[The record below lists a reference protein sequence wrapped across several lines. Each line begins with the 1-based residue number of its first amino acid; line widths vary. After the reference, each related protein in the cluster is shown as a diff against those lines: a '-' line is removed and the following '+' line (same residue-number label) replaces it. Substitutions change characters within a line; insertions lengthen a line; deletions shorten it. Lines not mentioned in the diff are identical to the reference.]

1 MVDFPKYVDYAEY
14 YDYDVSNITVDIP
27 FFLEY
32 AKQTGGPILELAC
45 GTGRVLIPLAEAG
58 YNIHGLDISENMLRI
73 AEKKVKEKKLSNLVT
88 LTLGDMADYD
98 LPVKDFSMA
107 FITFRSFQH
116 LYTQVDQLSC
126 LECTYEHLRP
136 GGLLIID
143 VYAPRY
149 SKLAQPPDDEYRIHK
164 EYTLPNGNKVL
175 NKRRWRGT
183 DLVNQ
188 VNTENFLFEEY
199 DPKGELVR
207 STHVPLQ
214 TRYTFR
220 YELQLL
226 LERAGFRLLSV
237 FKDFEKNLYDGIGEI
252 ITVAEKPSQPTNR

>member
-1 MVDFPKYVDYAEY
+1 MNMVELPKYVDYAEY
-14 YDYDVSNITVDIP
+14 YDYDVGNVTIDIP

-32 AKQTGGPILELAC
+32 AKQTGEPILELAC

-58 YNIHGLDISENMLRI
+58 FKIHGLDISENMLKI
-73 AEKKVKEKKLSNLVT
+73 AERKVEERSLSSLVT
-88 LTLGDMADYD
+88 LTQGNMAYYY
-98 LPVKDFSMA
+98 LSVKDFSLA
-107 FITFRSFQH
+107 FITFRSFMH
-116 LYTQVDQLSC
+116 LYTHEDQLSC
-126 LECTYEHLRP
+126 LKCTFEHLKP

-149 SKLAQPPDDEYRIHK
+149 SKMAQPLAEEFSVHK
-164 EYTLPNGNKVL
+164 EYTLPNGNRVV

-188 VNTENFLFEEY
+188 VNTEEFLFEEY
-199 DPKGELVR
+199 DSDGGLVR
-207 STHVPLQ
+207 TSLVPLQ

-226 LERAGFRLLSV
+226 LEKAGYHVLSV
-237 FKDFEKNLYDGIGEI
+237 FKDFEKNQYDGVGEI
-252 ITVAEKPSQPTNR
+252 ITVAEKPE